1 MLRYKASPR
10 ALLTNSAIISPPP
23 SLRLGSQ
30 REGSSGNKKQKHQS
44 PPSAAF
50 SSQLHFSL
58 ASPPFLPPSGPSN
71 PPLSS
76 SSSPVSAAP
85 ASSPGAGSHR
95 APHALRRRAASGVRA
110 PRPPA
115 DAQGWSFARLVA
127 ATLTHG
133 SAGRPRC
140 GVGLGEGGRVRGGGR
155 GTGPSRALGPAGG
168 RERERRA
175 AGRDKANRLPSPPPG
190 RTAPMPLGQTPAATA
205 AAAHS
210 LFISSP
216 PGPSSLSSEVRSGGW
231 SLQKLPRGVL
241 GAVPPRLR
249 GQPSIP
255 GSPSPFPHPDPP
267 PKVPPTLPP
276 RLEAPPTLSPGGR
289 LRLPTSRPP
298 PVSLTF
304 DFSLGSRGD
313 PGATAGKQPKEVA
326 GVRPGRGRNETGRTR
341 SLAPLLP
348 GGAWHQRD
356 LNPGRCVCQAM
367 PGVSPVSWRDFW
379 GPGEEEQVW
388 LVLQTWSPRTHT
400 QRVRH
405 PHCAGA
411 EMGWIV
417 GVGEFEGAS

>member
-1 MLRYKASPR
+1 MPCAGER
-10 ALLTNSAIISPPP
+10 
-23 SLRLGSQ
+23 Q
-30 REGSSGNKKQKHQS
+30 
-44 PPSAAF
+44 AAF
-50 SSQLHFSL
+50 GLRVPRRMHK
-58 ASPPFLPPSGPSN
+58 AGPSR
-71 PPLSS
+71 
-76 SSSPVSAAP
+76 
-85 ASSPGAGSHR
+85 GS
-95 APHALRRRAASGVRA
+95 
-110 PRPPA
+110 
-115 DAQGWSFARLVA
+115 
-127 ATLTHG
+127 
-133 SAGRPRC
+133 C
-140 GVGLGEGGRVRGGGR
+140 GVGLGEGGRVRDGGR

-175 AGRDKANRLPSPPPG
+175 AGRDKANRLPSPPRG

-216 PGPSSLSSEVRSGGW
+216 PGPSPLSSEVRSGGW

-255 GSPSPFPHPDPP
+255 GSPRPFPHPDPP

-298 PVSLTF
+298 PVLLTF

-348 GGAWHQRD
+348 GGAWHQQD

-367 PGVSPVSWRDFW
+367 PGDWMEGIQHDEILCRRMVCGERGLGTKVA
-379 GPGEEEQVW
+379 GPKRTVGC
-388 LVLQTWSPRTHT
+388 LPHLFSTWPFRLDERLPWTT
-400 QRVRH
+400 KYTAAA
-405 PHCAGA
+405 PPAA
-411 EMGWIV
+411 
-417 GVGEFEGAS
+417 